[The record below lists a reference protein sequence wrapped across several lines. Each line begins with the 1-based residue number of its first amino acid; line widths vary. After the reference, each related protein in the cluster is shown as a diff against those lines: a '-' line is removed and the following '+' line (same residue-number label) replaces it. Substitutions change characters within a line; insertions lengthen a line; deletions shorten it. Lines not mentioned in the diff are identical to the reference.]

1 MRNFKRVLSLLL
13 VLVMCLGLVTAANA
27 ASYDDMTGADKVTY
41 KEAMDVL
48 VALGVIQGSN
58 GDLQPDATFS
68 REQAAKIISY
78 ICLGSTAAEALAK
91 TGGVFSDVEAGRWSA
106 GYIAYCANA
115 GIINGI
121 GGGKFDPT
129 GNVTGYEFAKMLLCA
144 LGYGA
149 NDEFIGTYWKT
160 NVASYGYDVDL
171 FDGLD
176 SSVNLA
182 NAATRQEAMLYAF
195 NALQVMTVSY
205 SDVLGAYYSGSNILK
220 DIDEDDEYLYTL
232 GYKVFGLEKSDVTAD
247 GFGREAYTWKVGKKT
262 ISDTY
267 YEGAAL
273 SYTSYVSSSTL
284 YSALGSSYANVKAT
298 VHLNGEEQSDFTIAK
313 NSSKEI
319 GAYGRLTYVY
329 TEDDSYD
336 VNIVCI
342 DTYLGQV
349 EDVDDDEI
357 TVQVFND
364 DVADNYTVEATGYE
378 EDDFVVVTI
387 CDEDIETIEHAVTF
401 TGTLDA
407 SSTYYLKVS
416 GETYYKNATY
426 NNNDE
431 EVRAADYNNDYTGT
445 YTFITDANGYLLGN
459 VVDEAGEDTSTTSY
473 IYVSDSEYSSSLASK
488 KAAVE
493 VQYLD
498 GTTDVVYLKLT
509 KTNGEYYWSNCGEK
523 TKLESNNGKIKGL
536 DEGFYRYSEDS
547 NGYITLKTLSTST
560 KPAAQALNVSKGEIS
575 VTSSSKKLN
584 VEGLNKTLYLNSSTK
599 LYVIDDDGD
608 VTTVTGY
615 SNIKGY
621 ESTAASN
628 VLVFYSGSIASSI
641 YVLGDKYT
649 SEATYALY
657 TGDSYTSSDG
667 TFYNFYVDGEEVGY
681 MMDDALAEDL
691 EDYSLYAIEVSSDEI
706 TSLDST
712 MSYDNAVKVSKSR
725 TSYFT
730 ADGESHYYDDDVTI
744 YDATNGGAEA
754 SVSANDWVVY
764 AEEDGLVVCVYIVD

>member
-78 ICLGSTAAEALAK
+78 ICLSSTAAEALAK

-509 KTNGEYYWSNCGEK
+509 KTNGEYYWSDCGTK

-547 NGYITLKTLSTST
+547 NGYITLKTLTTST

-584 VEGLNKTLYLNSSTK
+584 VDGLSKTLYLNSSTK